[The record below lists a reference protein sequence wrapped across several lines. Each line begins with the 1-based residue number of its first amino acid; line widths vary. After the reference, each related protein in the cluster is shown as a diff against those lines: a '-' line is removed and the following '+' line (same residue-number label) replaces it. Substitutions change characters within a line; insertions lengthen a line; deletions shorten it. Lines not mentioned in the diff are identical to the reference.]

1 MYCDR
6 AVTPYGGWSDPT
18 DCRKGQTS
26 HTGRSRQQTD
36 DKPILFVSRLEAVKV
51 TIEKKKKCDARALEI
66 VTNLS
71 ENTVVEECLL
81 KSVSILA
88 MYNLCFDLP
97 YCILIH
103 NVFFLYPNLRFILKD
118 S

>member
-1 MYCDR
+1 MWR
-6 AVTPYGGWSDPT
+6 LV
-18 DCRKGQTS
+18 QS
-26 HTGRSRQQTD
+26 HRLQEVFKLHTRSRQQTD

-88 MYNLCFDLP
+88 MYNLCIGLP

-103 NVFFLYPNLRFILKD
+103 RNC
-118 S
+118 

>member
-1 MYCDR
+1 MWR
-6 AVTPYGGWSDPT
+6 LVQSH
-18 DCRKGQTS
+18 RLQKEFKLHKGS
-26 HTGRSRQQTD
+26 SRQQTD

-88 MYNLCFDLP
+88 MYNLCIGLP

-103 NVFFLYPNLRFILKD
+103 RNR
-118 S
+118 

>member
-1 MYCDR
+1 MSGTSLTRC
-6 AVTPYGGWSDPT
+6 GWRT
-18 DCRKGQTS
+18 YYFCLNTIGCITS

-36 DKPILFVSRLEAVKV
+36 DKLILFVSRLEAVKV

-88 MYNLCFDLP
+88 MYNLCIGLQ

-103 NVFFLYPNLRFILKD
+103 SNR
-118 S
+118 